1 MQKVLILNLDKQSV
15 KNVLNSY
22 AKETI
27 SVADRFDNSI
37 KFIGSPLGDDDT
49 FMWLSVRVRTNIY
62 TVRASL
68 EVMECGKTKLTLS
81 CKSNVLRFA
90 LFAIWGI
97 VGILLISNKSVLFIV
112 PFLFLIYSLF
122 HMRIHFNHIV
132 KEYEEVFKNFI

>member
-22 AKETI
+22 VKENI
-27 SVADRFDNSI
+27 SVTDRFDNSI

-62 TVRASL
+62 TVRANL
-68 EVMECGKTKLTLS
+68 EGMECGKTKLTLS
-81 CKSNVLRFA
+81 CKSNVLRFV
-90 LFAIWGI
+90 LYAIWGI
-97 VGILLISNKSVLFIV
+97 VGILFISSKSVLFIV